1 MPMKNKCMTLPL
13 FDAVLANKYNAVS
26 RLALLCSQAFR
37 WRWLVAQNLRR
48 CARLFKIMKWIRF
61 PTLFA
66 IAFSTDAS
74 ELIFR
79 LWTKVNGFQRLVCI
93 VSVMCWKDKVLFI
106 YITIRIGIVS
116 FERFA
121 KHVENYSPSIK
132 SHWLRRIRILA
143 YSHTCGMNKPFFN
156 SPLIL
161 STTKSDS
168 AQTLPF
174 VHCAT
179 TIMI

>member
-1 MPMKNKCMTLPL
+1 MKNKCMTLPL

-93 VSVMCWKDKVLFI
+93 VSVICWKDKVLFI
-106 YITIRIGIVS
+106 YY
-116 FERFA
+116 
-121 KHVENYSPSIK
+121 YSYRNREFWAICETCRKLLPFHEISLIAP
-132 SHWLRRIRILA
+132 HTHTRILA
-143 YSHTCGMNKPFFN
+143 HMWNEQTFFQ
-156 SPLIL
+156 L
-161 STTKSDS
+161 S
-168 AQTLPF
+168 AYF
-174 VHCAT
+174 EHNE
-179 TIMI
+179 IR